1 MKSLRRGFTL
11 IELLVVIAIIAILV
25 ALLLPAVQQ
34 VREAARKSQCSDH
47 LHNIAIGVLNYES
60 AFKFFVY
67 RKGGSDHAPGDSG
80 RTTGNFLRLSGM
92 VPLLPFVE
100 QKPLY
105 DRFMN
110 GNPPAIGV
118 GGPAPWNGWA
128 GWNDS
133 QVDVYRCPS
142 DPGIASARG
151 VVNYVFNMGDYV
163 AGSNR
168 DSADTNS
175 PFGRLKNY
183 AMRDLIDGSSN
194 TLAWSERVSANFNA
208 AGLSNPDIREGALIN
223 AGFQATSPGA
233 CVSAVT
239 ALLNGS
245 KFTSGTNVK
254 GKCSSLWQDGQPEI
268 NAFTT
273 VTPPNGASCLN
284 GGEGGADGLNV
295 ILAPTSYHP
304 GGVLACLFDGK
315 VTMVSENID
324 TGNLGV
330 HTTIGGKSPYGVWG
344 AMGTRNGGESVRLP

>member
-1 MKSLRRGFTL
+1 MKLLRRGFTL

-47 LHNIAIGVLNYES
+47 LHNIVIGVHNYES
-60 AFKFFVY
+60 NHKFFVY
-67 RKGGSDHAPGDSG
+67 RKGGSDRAPGDSA
-80 RTTGNFLRLSGM
+80 RATGNFLRLSGM

-105 DRFMN
+105 DRFMA

-128 GWNDS
+128 GWNNS

-142 DPGIASARG
+142 DPGINTTRG
-151 VVNYVFNMGDYV
+151 IVNYVFNMGDYV
-163 AGSNR
+163 AAANR
-168 DSADTNS
+168 DAADSNG

-183 AMRDLIDGSSN
+183 AMRDLVDGSSN
-194 TLAWSERVSANFNA
+194 TLAWSERVSANFDANGTA
-208 AGLSNPDIREGALIN
+208 TRDVREGAVIN
-223 AGFQATSPGA
+223 VGFQGTSPGA

-239 ALLNGS
+239 ALLTGS
-245 KFTSGTNVK
+245 KFNSSTTVK
-254 GKCSSLWQDGQPEI
+254 GKCSSIWQDGQPEV

-273 VTPPNGASCLN
+273 ITPPNGPSCLN

-295 ILAPTSYHP
+295 ILAPSSYHS

-330 HTTIGGKSPYGVWG
+330 HTTLGGRSPYGVWG